1 MDQLSTTYHRSEKWI
16 RNQLDHAPVKKF
28 FLLPQPVVVI
38 ADVTFWGRN
47 YGVLVFRSFDLKQ
60 NLYWTEVSSETA
72 LVYREGRAIL
82 EDIGF
87 TFDAVV
93 IDGRRNIRG
102 VFSDRPVQVCHFHQI
117 ASIRRYLT
125 SRPKLEAGKQL
136 RLLSLALPRVT
147 EAVFVQAL
155 VEWHNRWNIFLKERS
170 INPETGRWTYTHRRI
185 RSAYRSLK
193 TNLPYLF
200 TYQRH
205 PELHIPNTTN
215 SLDGS
220 FSHLKDR
227 LRLHRGLKEK
237 RRWKLIQEILAQ

>member
-1 MDQLSTTYHRSEKWI
+1 M
-16 RNQLDHAPVKKF
+16 KKF

-38 ADVTFWGRN
+38 ADVTFWGRD
-47 YGVLVFRSFDLKQ
+47 YGVLVFRSSDLHQ
-60 NLYWTEVSSETA
+60 NLYWSEVPSETA
-72 LVYREGRAIL
+72 QAYREGRTIL
-82 EDIGF
+82 EGLGV
-87 TFDAVV
+87 TFDAAV
-93 IDGRRNIRG
+93 IDGRRSIRG
-102 VFSDRPVQVCHFHQI
+102 VFSDIPVQICHFHQI
-117 ASIRRYLT
+117 ATTRRYLT

-147 EAVFVQAL
+147 ETLFTQAL
-155 VEWHNRWNIFLKERS
+155 EEWHDRWNVFLKERS
-170 INPETGRWTYTHRRI
+170 VNPQTGRWTYTHRRI

-193 TNLPYLF
+193 TNLPFLF

-227 LRLHRGLKEK
+227 LRLHRGLTQR
-237 RRWKLIQEILAQ
+237 RRWKLIQEILAK